1 METRKK
7 TGRKIVDVAVRG
19 CSLVATVLALALM
32 GWILWT
38 VVREGAGALS
48 WDLLIHRSRPYGE
61 PGGGIANALVG
72 TLVITLGAA
81 ALAIPLAL
89 LAGIGLAEFGGKG
102 RFTGICRFAINL
114 LMGVPSVIV
123 GLFVYGVLVV
133 PTGHFSGFAG
143 SVALAMLMF
152 AVAVRTTED
161 QIALVP
167 TALREAGLALGA
179 SRMRVTLGLV
189 CRDAARGMLTGILL
203 AVARVAGETAPLLFT
218 ALYADDWPTNY
229 FGGPTPSI
237 PVLIA
242 NNTLDSPFEE
252 VQRVG
257 WSAALVIAGAILA
270 LNVAVRFF
278 ARAGKG
284 VREGERKD
292 FMEKR
297 YKIRTKGLNFFYGD
311 RQALFGNDLAVEA
324 NKITAVIGPSGCG
337 KSTHLRV
344 YNRIFELHRG
354 QCAEGEVLLD
364 GKNVLDPDVDLL
376 DLRRRVGMIFQKPTP
391 FPMSVYDNVAYPV
404 RLHFKA
410 TRRELDDRVEEALRG
425 AALWDEVKDK
435 LREPG
440 TALSGGQQQR
450 LCIARAIA
458 AQPEVL
464 LMDEPT
470 SAIDPVGTLKI
481 EELMDRLRRTFT
493 IVIVTHNM
501 QQASR
506 ISDVTAFFYRGR
518 IVEVGPTKQIFQNP
532 KNKQTEDYVSGRFG

>member
-1 METRKK
+1 
-7 TGRKIVDVAVRG
+7 
-19 CSLVATVLALALM
+19 
-32 GWILWT
+32 
-38 VVREGAGALS
+38 
-48 WDLLIHRSRPYGE
+48 
-61 PGGGIANALVG
+61 
-72 TLVITLGAA
+72 
-81 ALAIPLAL
+81 
-89 LAGIGLAEFGGKG
+89 
-102 RFTGICRFAINL
+102 
-114 LMGVPSVIV
+114 
-123 GLFVYGVLVV
+123 
-133 PTGHFSGFAG
+133 
-143 SVALAMLMF
+143 
-152 AVAVRTTED
+152 
-161 QIALVP
+161 
-167 TALREAGLALGA
+167 
-179 SRMRVTLGLV
+179 
-189 CRDAARGMLTGILL
+189 
-203 AVARVAGETAPLLFT
+203 
-218 ALYADDWPTNY
+218 
-229 FGGPTPSI
+229 
-237 PVLIA
+237 
-242 NNTLDSPFEE
+242 
-252 VQRVG
+252 
-257 WSAALVIAGAILA
+257 
-270 LNVAVRFF
+270 
-278 ARAGKG
+278 
-284 VREGERKD
+284 
-292 FMEKR
+292 MEKR

-311 RQALFGNDLAVEA
+311 RQALFENDLAVEA

-337 KSTHLRV
+337 KTTHLRV
-344 YNRIFELHRG
+344 FNRIFELVRG
-354 QCAEGEVLLD
+354 PRAEGEVLLD

>member
-1 METRKK
+1 
-7 TGRKIVDVAVRG
+7 
-19 CSLVATVLALALM
+19 
-32 GWILWT
+32 
-38 VVREGAGALS
+38 
-48 WDLLIHRSRPYGE
+48 
-61 PGGGIANALVG
+61 
-72 TLVITLGAA
+72 
-81 ALAIPLAL
+81 
-89 LAGIGLAEFGGKG
+89 
-102 RFTGICRFAINL
+102 
-114 LMGVPSVIV
+114 
-123 GLFVYGVLVV
+123 
-133 PTGHFSGFAG
+133 
-143 SVALAMLMF
+143 
-152 AVAVRTTED
+152 
-161 QIALVP
+161 
-167 TALREAGLALGA
+167 
-179 SRMRVTLGLV
+179 
-189 CRDAARGMLTGILL
+189 
-203 AVARVAGETAPLLFT
+203 
-218 ALYADDWPTNY
+218 
-229 FGGPTPSI
+229 
-237 PVLIA
+237 
-242 NNTLDSPFEE
+242 
-252 VQRVG
+252 
-257 WSAALVIAGAILA
+257 
-270 LNVAVRFF
+270 
-278 ARAGKG
+278 
-284 VREGERKD
+284 
-292 FMEKR
+292 MEKR

-311 RQALFGNDLAVEA
+311 RQALFENDLAVEA

-337 KSTHLRV
+337 NSTHLRV

-354 QCAEGEVLLD
+354 QRAEGEVLLD

>member
-1 METRKK
+1 
-7 TGRKIVDVAVRG
+7 
-19 CSLVATVLALALM
+19 
-32 GWILWT
+32 
-38 VVREGAGALS
+38 
-48 WDLLIHRSRPYGE
+48 
-61 PGGGIANALVG
+61 
-72 TLVITLGAA
+72 
-81 ALAIPLAL
+81 
-89 LAGIGLAEFGGKG
+89 
-102 RFTGICRFAINL
+102 
-114 LMGVPSVIV
+114 
-123 GLFVYGVLVV
+123 
-133 PTGHFSGFAG
+133 
-143 SVALAMLMF
+143 
-152 AVAVRTTED
+152 
-161 QIALVP
+161 
-167 TALREAGLALGA
+167 
-179 SRMRVTLGLV
+179 
-189 CRDAARGMLTGILL
+189 
-203 AVARVAGETAPLLFT
+203 
-218 ALYADDWPTNY
+218 
-229 FGGPTPSI
+229 
-237 PVLIA
+237 
-242 NNTLDSPFEE
+242 
-252 VQRVG
+252 
-257 WSAALVIAGAILA
+257 
-270 LNVAVRFF
+270 
-278 ARAGKG
+278 
-284 VREGERKD
+284 
-292 FMEKR
+292 MEKR

-311 RQALFGNDLAVEA
+311 RQALFENDLAVEA

-354 QCAEGEVLLD
+354 QRAEGEVLLD

-518 IVEVGPTKQIFQNP
+518 IAEVGPTKQIFQNP

>member
-1 METRKK
+1 
-7 TGRKIVDVAVRG
+7 
-19 CSLVATVLALALM
+19 
-32 GWILWT
+32 
-38 VVREGAGALS
+38 
-48 WDLLIHRSRPYGE
+48 
-61 PGGGIANALVG
+61 
-72 TLVITLGAA
+72 
-81 ALAIPLAL
+81 
-89 LAGIGLAEFGGKG
+89 
-102 RFTGICRFAINL
+102 
-114 LMGVPSVIV
+114 
-123 GLFVYGVLVV
+123 
-133 PTGHFSGFAG
+133 
-143 SVALAMLMF
+143 
-152 AVAVRTTED
+152 
-161 QIALVP
+161 
-167 TALREAGLALGA
+167 
-179 SRMRVTLGLV
+179 
-189 CRDAARGMLTGILL
+189 
-203 AVARVAGETAPLLFT
+203 
-218 ALYADDWPTNY
+218 
-229 FGGPTPSI
+229 
-237 PVLIA
+237 
-242 NNTLDSPFEE
+242 
-252 VQRVG
+252 
-257 WSAALVIAGAILA
+257 
-270 LNVAVRFF
+270 
-278 ARAGKG
+278 
-284 VREGERKD
+284 
-292 FMEKR
+292 MEKR

-311 RQALFGNDLAVEA
+311 RQALFDNDLAVEA

-354 QCAEGEVLLD
+354 QHAEGEVLLD

-391 FPMSVYDNVAYPV
+391 FPMSVYDNVVYPV

>member
-7 TGRKIVDVAVRG
+7 TGRKIVDVAVCG

-133 PTGHFSGFAG
+133 PAGHFSGFAG

-179 SRMRVTLGLV
+179 SRTRVTLGLV

-278 ARAGKG
+278 ARPR
-284 VREGERKD
+284 REGR
-292 FMEKR
+292 
-297 YKIRTKGLNFFYGD
+297 
-311 RQALFGNDLAVEA
+311 
-324 NKITAVIGPSGCG
+324 S
-337 KSTHLRV
+337 
-344 YNRIFELHRG
+344 
-354 QCAEGEVLLD
+354 
-364 GKNVLDPDVDLL
+364 
-376 DLRRRVGMIFQKPTP
+376 
-391 FPMSVYDNVAYPV
+391 
-404 RLHFKA
+404 
-410 TRRELDDRVEEALRG
+410 
-425 AALWDEVKDK
+425 
-435 LREPG
+435 
-440 TALSGGQQQR
+440 
-450 LCIARAIA
+450 
-458 AQPEVL
+458 
-464 LMDEPT
+464 
-470 SAIDPVGTLKI
+470 
-481 EELMDRLRRTFT
+481 
-493 IVIVTHNM
+493 
-501 QQASR
+501 
-506 ISDVTAFFYRGR
+506 
-518 IVEVGPTKQIFQNP
+518 
-532 KNKQTEDYVSGRFG
+532 

>member
-1 METRKK
+1 
-7 TGRKIVDVAVRG
+7 
-19 CSLVATVLALALM
+19 
-32 GWILWT
+32 
-38 VVREGAGALS
+38 
-48 WDLLIHRSRPYGE
+48 
-61 PGGGIANALVG
+61 
-72 TLVITLGAA
+72 
-81 ALAIPLAL
+81 
-89 LAGIGLAEFGGKG
+89 
-102 RFTGICRFAINL
+102 
-114 LMGVPSVIV
+114 
-123 GLFVYGVLVV
+123 
-133 PTGHFSGFAG
+133 
-143 SVALAMLMF
+143 
-152 AVAVRTTED
+152 
-161 QIALVP
+161 
-167 TALREAGLALGA
+167 
-179 SRMRVTLGLV
+179 
-189 CRDAARGMLTGILL
+189 
-203 AVARVAGETAPLLFT
+203 
-218 ALYADDWPTNY
+218 
-229 FGGPTPSI
+229 
-237 PVLIA
+237 
-242 NNTLDSPFEE
+242 
-252 VQRVG
+252 
-257 WSAALVIAGAILA
+257 
-270 LNVAVRFF
+270 
-278 ARAGKG
+278 
-284 VREGERKD
+284 
-292 FMEKR
+292 MEKR

-311 RQALFGNDLAVEA
+311 RQALFENDLAVEA

-354 QCAEGEVLLD
+354 QRAEGEVLLD

-391 FPMSVYDNVAYPV
+391 FPMSVYDNVVYPV

-410 TRRELDDRVEEALRG
+410 TRHELDDRVEAALRG
-425 AALWDEVKDK
+425 AALWDEVKGK